1 MNLEIQIPESLQN
14 DIEVIKSQLAELKN
28 NLQPRTN
35 STEYLT
41 RHEVAKMLNITIGTL
56 HNYTTRGILTA
67 YQIGGRVLY
76 KAKDIENAIVQLKK

>member
-1 MNLEIQIPESLQN
+1 MNIEIQIPESLTN
-14 DIEVIKSQLAELKN
+14 DIKALRSELAELKT
-28 NLQPRTN
+28 NLQPKAS
-35 STEYLT
+35 STKYLT

-76 KAKDIENAIVQLKK
+76 KANDIENAIVELKK